1 MNIYKY
7 ASISIW
13 IGELFS
19 KDNIV
24 PKPMALGQ
32 LLIPIFKEEIKSNYF
47 KKKLFSYHR
56 FRELL
61 EVFPHINSQLLNR
74 DQYRHAIVFSIQ
86 MENKVLR

>member
-32 LLIPIFKEEIKSNYF
+32 LLIPIFKEEIKSNYL
-47 KKKLFSYHR
+47 KKKIV
-56 FRELL
+56 LL
-61 EVFPHINSQLLNR
+61 S
-74 DQYRHAIVFSIQ
+74 
-86 MENKVLR
+86 